1 MKFLYDQIIQENN
14 LSFITVTR
22 TTNQITLKINYT
34 KIFDDLS
41 IPDGYEIGII
51 NGDGILIGAGAVQN
65 QVCALTVWG
74 KDNVNNSEGATK
86 GEELFAFTIDTTN
99 NRIQEIEISNI
110 QDFLTKENI
119 NTLTYEKGKIYVC
132 NANAELTAINEN
144 MYITNQPN
152 PFNDQTEISYK
163 IHEAGNVVVNVSSIH
178 GEIVASYNQG
188 NQEAGI
194 YSILFD
200 GSNLLGG
207 VYILD
212 LIFENERVQSIM
224 ILIK

>member
-1 MKFLYDQIIQENN
+1 
-14 LSFITVTR
+14 
-22 TTNQITLKINYT
+22 
-34 KIFDDLS
+34 

-51 NGDGILIGAGAVQN
+51 NGEGVLIGTGAVQN

-74 KDNVNNSEGATK
+74 KDKLNNTEGATK
-86 GEELFAFTIDTTN
+86 GEELFAFTIDTIY
-99 NRIQEIEISNI
+99 NRIQEIIITNI
-110 QDFLTKENI
+110 QDFLTKEKI
-119 NTLTYEKGKIYVC
+119 NSLTYEKGKIYVC

-144 MYITNQPN
+144 MYISNQPN
-152 PFNDQTEISYK
+152 PFSDQTEITYK
-163 IHEAGNVVVNVSSIH
+163 IPESGNVIVNISSLH
-178 GEIVASYNQG
+178 GEIVATYNQG

-194 YSILFD
+194 YNLLFD

-207 VYILD
+207 VYVLD